1 MERFNKDGE
10 SAEERPHSFDT
21 DRRPREKPKD
31 GESAE
36 KRPHSVDTDRRPR
49 KKPTD
54 HVRRNNS
61 AEDPRGKI
69 HEV

>member
-1 MERFNKDGE
+1 MERSN
-10 SAEERPHSFDT
+10 
-21 DRRPREKPKD
+21 KD

-36 KRPHSVDTDRRPR
+36 KRPHSFDTDRRPR